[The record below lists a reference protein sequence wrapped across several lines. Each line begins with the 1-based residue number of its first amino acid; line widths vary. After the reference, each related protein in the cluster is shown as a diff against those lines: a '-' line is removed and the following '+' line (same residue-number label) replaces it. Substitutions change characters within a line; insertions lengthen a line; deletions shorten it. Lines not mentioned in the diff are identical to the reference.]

1 MAEYRVILIEKD
13 NLMLERLSR
22 VIHNAKG
29 FELEAR
35 YISAQD
41 ALGQAAP
48 FKPNLI
54 LLDTDDSENIMFIPL
69 LHQQFPHA
77 FILCCGTHWQARSAD
92 QMLRSGAAGY
102 LVKPFT
108 GNELIAA
115 AKTFHTGSIGR
126 NVSEVSA
133 FFSPKGKSGKTTLI
147 ANLALSLARKT
158 RKNVGIIDADLQFGD
173 MAVFFD
179 LKPLSTIFEAVRD
192 VKSLSPLTLN
202 SYFVPVNENVSV
214 LCSTKHPELAE
225 QIKMPAFI
233 EMINMSRN
241 LFRYILIDLP
251 SAFNPISVTAA
262 DISDKVYLT
271 AMNNDGFEILHMQH
285 ALKIFHDT
293 WPDNYKEKVRV
304 VFTRVTP
311 CTNERKSEL
320 EHILRYPITAVIPN
334 EYMLVSSAAN
344 NGRMAV
350 DIKPESD
357 LSYNID
363 RLADFIRGRSDFRW
377 ESS

>member
-1 MAEYRVILIEKD
+1 MADYRVILIEKD

-22 VIHNAKG
+22 VIHKTNG
-29 FELEAR
+29 FELAAR
-35 YISAQD
+35 YTVPQD
-41 ALGQAAP
+41 ALQAGP

-54 LLDTDDSENIMFIPL
+54 LLDTDDSENTTFISL
-69 LHQQFPHA
+69 LHQQFPQA
-77 FILCCGTHWQARSAD
+77 FILCCGMRWHAQSAG
-92 QMLRSGAAGY
+92 QMLQSGAAGY

-108 GNELIAA
+108 SDELIAA
-115 AKTFHTGSIGR
+115 AEAFNTGNIGK

-147 ANLALSLARKT
+147 ANLALNLARKT
-158 RKNVGIIDADLQFGD
+158 GKSVGIIDADLQFGD

-202 SYFVPVNENVSV
+202 SYFVPVNENVRV
-214 LCSTKHPELAE
+214 LCSTKRPELAE
-225 QIKMPAFI
+225 QIKMSSFT
-233 EMINMSRN
+233 EMVHMARS

-262 DISDKVYLT
+262 DIADKVYLT
-271 AMNNDGFEILHMQH
+271 AMSNDGFEITHMQH

-304 VFTRVTP
+304 IFTRVTP

-320 EHILRYPITAVIPN
+320 EHILRYPITAVMPN

-377 ESS
+377 ETS

>member
-1 MAEYRVILIEKD
+1 MAEYHVILIEKD

-22 VIHNAKG
+22 VIHNTKG
-29 FELEAR
+29 FELAAR
-35 YISAQD
+35 YAVPQD
-41 ALGQAAP
+41 AVQAGLL
-48 FKPNLI
+48 KPNLI

-69 LHQQFPHA
+69 LHQQFPQA
-77 FILCCGTHWQARSAD
+77 FILCCGTHWHARSAN

-102 LVKPFT
+102 LIKPFT
-108 GNELIAA
+108 GDELITAA
-115 AKTFHTGSIGR
+115 RTFHTGRIVR

-158 RKNVGIIDADLQFGD
+158 GKSIGIIDADLQFGD

-192 VKSLSPLTLN
+192 VKSLSPLTLS

-214 LCSTKHPELAE
+214 LCGTKHPELAE
-225 QIKMPAFI
+225 QIKMPAFV
-233 EMINMSRN
+233 EMIHMAHS

-262 DISDKVYLT
+262 DIADKVYMT
-271 AMNNDGFEILHMQH
+271 AMNNDSFEINHMQH
-285 ALKIFHDT
+285 ALKMFRET

-304 VFTRVTP
+304 IFTRVTP

-320 EHILRYPITAVIPN
+320 EHILQYPIMAVMPN

-344 NGRMAV
+344 NGRMAIDV
-350 DIKPESD
+350 KPESD

-363 RLADFIRGRSDFRW
+363 RLADLIRGRSDFRW
-377 ESS
+377 ENS